1 MMYKLTDL
9 DPTMR
14 PMQFTVEDVD
24 KMVTAYKYLVEK
36 HPEIALYEY
45 RASRHLLALSKLSD
59 IVVEDYTETSEEV
72 NPQPE

>member
-9 DPTMR
+9 NPMKR

-36 HPEIALYEY
+36 HPEIALYDY
-45 RASRHLLALSKLSD
+45 RASRHLLPLSKSRD
-59 IVVEDYTETSEEV
+59 ISLEDYTEISEQV
-72 NPQPE
+72 NS